1 MSAEIGKKIAQ
12 AALAI
17 AVTIISDPF
26 AVIKKARALWA
37 GDREVVQLAPNREE
51 NKSDGTVTQTQQ
63 QFNDTNQ
70 VIVELSKELQQERAE
85 KRNWKK
91 AAIVGIPVAIV
102 ATAAIT
108 AIVMRTFENCN
119 ERGT

>member
-1 MSAEIGKKIAQ
+1 MSAEIGKKLAQ
-12 AALAI
+12 AALAM

-26 AVIKKARALWA
+26 AVIKKAHALWA

-63 QFNDTNQ
+63 QFNDTSQ

-91 AAIVGIPVAIV
+91 VAIIGISVAIV
-102 ATAAIT
+102 ATASIT
-108 AIVMRTFENCN
+108 TLVMRTFANCN
-119 ERGT
+119 ERGA